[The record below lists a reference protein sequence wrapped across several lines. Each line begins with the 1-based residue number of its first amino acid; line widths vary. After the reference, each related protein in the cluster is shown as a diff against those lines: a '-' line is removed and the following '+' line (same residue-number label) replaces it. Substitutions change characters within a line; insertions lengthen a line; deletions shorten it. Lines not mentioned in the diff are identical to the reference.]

1 MKRRKK
7 RSQIRLI
14 AFILLCLSGLFLW
27 KIGSEEDGEKERQE
41 NQTDA
46 IPKEQKFENAWIV
59 TYHDETLYVYAEGK
73 LQEFH
78 AEGIEELKDVLADI
92 EVSGNKVTKISVKT
106 DTIRGKVLA
115 ISKEFIEIEGYGKI
129 PMSEHFAVYKNYGN
143 LEQLS
148 YTNILVGYDAQEFIV
163 GNGEVCGAVIQ
174 EPIEARNI
182 RVLLMTDNFAGQYHE
197 TVQIYSENG
206 FTLFYGEEKKEYP
219 ANTEITFSLESEE
232 LKNNSIQIKP
242 LSEEDK
248 TTILSINRS
257 QGSPS
262 YYGNLEIRK
271 EAEGLI
277 LINDVS
283 LEKYLYSV
291 VPSEMPASYGVEA
304 LKAQAVCARSYAY
317 RQILANKLSEF
328 GAHVNDSTS
337 YQVYNNQGEAAQA
350 IQAVEETKGQIMTYQ
365 GEVIEAYYFS
375 TSCGHTTN
383 ADIWGEGI
391 NLPYIQGKYVGEIQE
406 EIDFAEFIKSTD
418 YNSYDREF
426 PWYRWNIF
434 FSLEDIERCLSEK
447 GLLEQTGKVNK
458 MEVTR
463 RGSGNI
469 AKELSVTGEKG
480 TAVIEKEYAIRTFLT
495 PKNQELNRNDGEALE
510 NFSMLPSGF
519 FILEEVREEDEL
531 KGYQIY
537 GGGFGHGAGMSQNG
551 VKTMVE
557 AGMQYLDILKFFYTE
572 IEIENIY

>member
-1 MKRRKK
+1 MKKRKK
-7 RSQIRLI
+7 GSQIRVI
-14 AFILLCLSGLFLW
+14 ALILLCLSGLLLW
-27 KIGSEEDGEKERQE
+27 KVSFQKEEEKQQNPTETIAEER
-41 NQTDA
+41 
-46 IPKEQKFENAWIV
+46 IFENAWIV
-59 TYHDETLYVYAEGK
+59 TYQDGILYVYAEGK
-73 LQEFH
+73 LQEFY

-92 EVSGNKVTKISVKT
+92 EVIDNRVVRIAMKT

-115 ISKEFIEIEGYGKI
+115 ISKDFIEIEGYGKI
-129 PMSEHFAVYKNYGN
+129 PMSEHFAVYKNYGT

-163 GNGEVCGAVIQ
+163 GDGKVCGAVIQ
-174 EPIEARNI
+174 EPIEAKNI
-182 RVLLMTDNFAGQYHE
+182 RVLLTTDNFEGQYHNE
-197 TVQIYSENG
+197 IKLYSEKG
-206 FTLFYGEEKKEYP
+206 FYLFCGEEQVEYP
-219 ANTEITFSLESEE
+219 PNTELAFNLECEE
-232 LKNNSIQIKP
+232 LKNGSVQIKP

-248 TTILSINRS
+248 TTILSISRS
-257 QGSPS
+257 QGHPS

-277 LINDVS
+277 LINDIS

-291 VPSEMPASYGVEA
+291 VPSEMPASYGIEA

-337 YQVYNNQGEAAQA
+337 YQVYNNQGDSEQA

-365 GEVIEAYYFS
+365 GDVIEAYYFS

-391 NLPYIQGKYVGEIQE
+391 NLPYIQGKYVGESQE
-406 EIDFAEFIKSTD
+406 EIDFVEFIKNRD
-418 YNSYDREF
+418 YDSYDKEF

-434 FSLEDIERCLSEK
+434 FSLEDIDRCLSEK
-447 GLLEQTGKVNK
+447 GLLEQTGHVVK

-463 RGSGNI
+463 RGAGSI
-469 AKELSVTGEKG
+469 AKELTIAGEKG
-480 TAVIEKEYAIRTFLT
+480 TAIIEKEYAIRTFLT
-495 PKNQELNRNDGEALE
+495 PKNQALNRNDGEVLQ

-519 FILEEVREEDEL
+519 FILEEVQEEGEL

-551 VKTMVE
+551 VKTMVGN
-557 AGMQYLDILKFFYTE
+557 GMSYLDVLKFFYTG
-572 IEIENIY
+572 IEIENVY